1 MNLDR
6 KIDNITIIGGGTAGL
21 VSALILKRKFADKN
35 ITIIESSNIGIVGV
49 GESSTEHWH
58 RFCNYVGI
66 SPLSAILEC
75 DATFKIGV
83 YFEDWADENFL
94 HGIADPFDRKEDDYY
109 KVYGHLIANNCSTF
123 DLHSKKQLQNLI
135 STSFFYDINDSPTK
149 QYHFDTFKLNKFLHK
164 ECHNRGIKIII
175 DDIDDVKLDNKTEEI
190 LYVSSKKKKY
200 DSEFFIDCSGF
211 AKLILKNTYGIN
223 WISYSEYFPINS
235 AISFGTDEMSEYN
248 MYTKATARSAG
259 WNWTIP
265 TQTRTGNGYVYCDR
279 FIDEENAINE
289 MEIAYGKKLKIL
301 KTFKFDPGRL
311 EKSWHK
317 NCFAVGL
324 SQSFIEP
331 LEATSI
337 GSVIQQMF
345 CFVNFLPSYDIDT
358 CNEHIND
365 IFDNISDY
373 IQSHYLTKREDTP
386 FWKEIK
392 YNLKLTKNLKKYLK
406 IWENRL
412 PMETDI
418 ICPWGLFSAVNYIP
432 ILHGL
437 KWINIEKIKNEY
449 ENSGVDNS
457 LNTMLNN
464 VDSESFWISHKKMI
478 KILMEGDY
486 KKFNKKFNKK
496 SNSNSFN
503 YN

>member
-49 GESSTEHWH
+49 GESSTEHWYG
-58 RFCNYVGI
+58 FCNYVGI

-83 YFEDWADENFL
+83 YFENWADENFL
-94 HGIADPFDRKEDDYY
+94 HWIADPFDRKEDDYY

-123 DLHSKKQLQNLI
+123 DLHSKKQLQNLM
-135 STSFFYDINDSPTK
+135 STSFFYDINDTPTK

-164 ECHNRGIKIII
+164 ECHNRGIKIVI
-175 DDIDDVKLDNKTEEI
+175 DDIDDVKLDSKTEEI
-190 LYVSSKKKKY
+190 LYVSSKKNKY
-200 DSEFFIDCSGF
+200 AAEFFIDCSGF

-279 FIDEENAINE
+279 FIDEENAVNE

-301 KTFKFDPGRL
+301 KT
-311 EKSWHK
+311 
-317 NCFAVGL
+317 L
-324 SQSFIEP
+324 S
-331 LEATSI
+331 L
-337 GSVIQQMF
+337 IQ
-345 CFVNFLPSYDIDT
+345 
-358 CNEHIND
+358 
-365 IFDNISDY
+365 
-373 IQSHYLTKREDTP
+373 ED
-386 FWKEIK
+386 
-392 YNLKLTKNLKKYLK
+392 
-406 IWENRL
+406 
-412 PMETDI
+412 
-418 ICPWGLFSAVNYIP
+418 
-432 ILHGL
+432 
-437 KWINIEKIKNEY
+437 
-449 ENSGVDNS
+449 
-457 LNTMLNN
+457 
-464 VDSESFWISHKKMI
+464 
-478 KILMEGDY
+478 
-486 KKFNKKFNKK
+486 
-496 SNSNSFN
+496 
-503 YN
+503 